1 MVVSMLGFMFMA
13 MVLEDEDDVVLV
25 LVWRVLSLGETMAF
39 ICMDS
44 WMEDVVVQ

>member
-1 MVVSMLGFMFMA
+1 MLGFMLGFMFMA
-13 MVLEDEDDVVLV
+13 MVLEDEDDVV

>member
-1 MVVSMLGFMFMA
+1 MLGFMLGFMFMA
-13 MVLEDEDDVVLV
+13 MVLEDDVVVV
-25 LVWRVLSLGETMAF
+25 LMWRFLSLGETMAF

>member
-1 MVVSMLGFMFMA
+1 MLGFMLGFMFMA
-13 MVLEDEDDVVLV
+13 MVLEDDVVVLL
-25 LVWRVLSLGETMAF
+25 LVWRLLSLGETMAF